1 MRLMET
7 VSLALVGIG
16 AIEPSR
22 LLGASGNVF
31 SSEELE
37 VLRAHGA
44 VGDICLRFFDRQGKP
59 VVTPLNGRVIGMEL
73 AQLRRASCVV
83 GVAGDRRDSRRA
95 LGLPDQRPDHRS
107 QHRPEAGRRRPR
119 QRNRGAPPPP
129 ARQGRPAPLRDR
141 SKTTS
146 HPPTWR
152 RVSLCR
158 VPIPRDAFWST
169 PGKRPDESGR
179 GRHECLRHIAD
190 AFFFQ
195 EPSAFPGPYVSVT
208 GTSRERCPRNAV
220 SDQDSACGANNC
232 PST

>member
-1 MRLMET
+1 MLAWKKPATPRWPPSHRQPARERGGVGSPHRRAGRPLRRLAVPPHRPVLRRTMRLMET

-44 VGDICLRFFDRQGKP
+44 VGDICLRFFDRQDKP

-119 QRNRGAPPPP
+119 QRNREHRRRRRGKEDQRHLGTAQNNFSPTDVAQSLTLPRPDSSGRVLEH
-129 ARQGRPAPLRDR
+129 ARQA
-141 SKTTS
+141 
-146 HPPTWR
+146 
-152 RVSLCR
+152 
-158 VPIPRDAFWST
+158 
-169 PGKRPDESGR
+169 
-179 GRHECLRHIAD
+179 
-190 AFFFQ
+190 
-195 EPSAFPGPYVSVT
+195 
-208 GTSRERCPRNAV
+208 SR
-220 SDQDSACGANNC
+220 
-232 PST
+232 